1 MSEKA
6 ELGFLVLRVKLTKA
20 QKNPI
25 FHNKA
30 FNINKQVF
38 YRNILDF
45 YF

>member
-6 ELGFLVLRVKLTKA
+6 ELGFLVLRVKLKA

-30 FNINKQVF
+30 FNF
-38 YRNILDF
+38 MAL
-45 YF
+45 